1 MIDLEPYVGITVI
14 DGGQIGFDKLLSELE
29 LACDNAKKSSESYSV
44 YEYKMYEQL
53 QKNLNM
59 QAKLKNAIMHDSWE
73 VYLQPKPFLGTN
85 NISGAE
91 ALVRWNRIS
100 AYK

>member
-1 MIDLEPYVGITVI
+1 
-14 DGGQIGFDKLLSELE
+14 
-29 LACDNAKKSSESYSV
+29 
-44 YEYKMYEQL
+44 MYEQL

>member
-29 LACDNAKKSSESYSV
+29 LACDNAKKSPESYSV

-53 QKNLNM
+53 QK
-59 QAKLKNAIMHDSWE
+59 KS
-73 VYLQPKPFLGTN
+73 
-85 NISGAE
+85 
-91 ALVRWNRIS
+91 
-100 AYK
+100 